1 MATKNLPSPAEAF
14 CTDRL
19 TLHVI
24 KFIDEQLARQAIMQ
38 LDRCSAFALPETS
51 YGAGDAVPCLALGTV
66 HDLAAEHD
74 VCPRHLT
81 AANGR

>member
-1 MATKNLPSPAEAF
+1 MATQNLALPLEPF

-19 TLHVI
+19 TRHVI
-24 KFIDEQLARQAIMQ
+24 EFIDQQLARQARMQ
-38 LDRCSAFALPETS
+38 LDRCSAFSLPETS

-66 HDLAAEHD
+66 HDLTTEQE

-81 AANGR
+81 AVNRG